1 MLTSAAGLLQ
11 SPAMFVR
18 VKSTPYSPR
27 KSVQIVASQRIG
39 DKIKQVILRHVGV
52 ANDEPELLRLKEL
65 AEVLLHQIR
74 QQESPELFLPNQLLP
89 SRNPPPR
96 RSLDKPA
103 GGRPSPP
110 ASAPLEVDLRHLR
123 EQSRNITGI
132 HEIYG
137 PLYEELGLGRVLAT
151 PSAHG
156 GAVRLLKQMVLARLA
171 APLSKRGSVRDLADR
186 FGIKLSLPAVYRM
199 LDRVDEDSQE
209 RLRELSYSAA
219 AELFGQKINLVF
231 YDCTTLYFE
240 SFEEDELRS
249 KGFSKENRFNQT
261 QVLLALAVTTEGIP
275 LGYELF
281 PGNTFE
287 GNTFKELLER
297 IQAKWKPAELVV
309 VADGAMLSETNLQLL
324 EEKKLSY
331 IVGAR
336 LKSLKG
342 SLAEKVQALGQ
353 APCLADKTGEDSRK
367 ASVGSIAVD
376 EKSRLVV
383 SVSPL
388 RARKDAHERQKM
400 IAKVQKRLQNSGQIK
415 PLVGKQGYRR
425 FLKLDGKCQVHL
437 DEEAVKKAAGWD
449 GLHGVRTNLLEMPE
463 GEVLEQYHG
472 LWQVEDC
479 FRVSKHDLRIRPIFH
494 WTAGRIQAH
503 VAICFMA
510 LCCVRHL
517 MYRVKLQ
524 QGAMS
529 AQAIRRALL
538 SVQVSVYE
546 DLSTGHRYELPGRW
560 QSEAEK
566 LYKTM
571 GVKLQGA
578 ARRLEGEGRVKKP

>member
-1 MLTSAAGLLQ
+1 M
-11 SPAMFVR
+11 
-18 VKSTPYSPR
+18 
-27 KSVQIVASQRIG
+27 QIVASQRIG
-39 DKIKQVILRHVGV
+39 EKIKQVILRHVGV
-52 ANDEPELLRLKEL
+52 ADDEPELLRLKEL
-65 AEVLLHQIR
+65 ARVLLQQIR
-74 QQESPELFLPNQLLP
+74 QQESPELFLPSQRP
-89 SRNPPPR
+89 SGNPTSRSPR
-96 RSLDKPA
+96 GKPA
-103 GGRPSPP
+103 GMREATSS
-110 ASAPLEVDLRHLR
+110 ASVPLEVDLRHLR

-137 PLYEELGLGRVLAT
+137 RLYEELGFGRVLAT

-171 APLSKRGSVRDLADR
+171 APSSKRGSVRDLAER

-199 LDRVDEDSQE
+199 LDRVDVDSQE
-209 RLRELSYSAA
+209 RLQELSYSAA

-240 SFEEDELRS
+240 SFTEDALRV
-249 KGFSKENRFNQT
+249 KGFSKDNLFSQT
-261 QVLLALAVTTEGIP
+261 QVLLALAVTVEGIP

-287 GNTFKELLER
+287 GNTFKQLLER
-297 IQAKWKPAELVV
+297 MEAKWKPTELVV
-309 VADGAMLSETNLQLL
+309 VADPGAPGLSEANLQLL
-324 EEKKLSY
+324 EKRRFSY

-342 SLAEKVQALGQ
+342 SLAKKVQALGQ
-353 APCLADKTGEDSRK
+353 APCPADKTGEDSRT

-376 EKSRLVV
+376 QKSRLVV
-383 SVSPL
+383 SFSPV

-400 IAKVQKRLQNSGQIK
+400 IAKVKKRLENSGQIK

-425 FLKLDGKCQVHL
+425 FLKLDGKCQVQL
-437 DEEAVKKAAGWD
+437 DEQAVEKAAQWD
-449 GLHGVRTNLLEMPE
+449 GLHGVRTNLLTMPE
-463 GEVLEQYHG
+463 AEVLEQYHG

-479 FRVSKHDLRIRPIFH
+479 FRVSKHDLRVRPIFH

-510 LCCVRHL
+510 LCCVRNL

-529 AQAIRRALL
+529 AAAIRRALL
-538 SVQVSVYE
+538 SVQVSVYK
-546 DLSTGHRYELPGRW
+546 DRSTGRRYELPGRW
-560 QSEAEK
+560 QSEAEL

-578 ARRLEGEGRVKKP
+578 ARRLEGEETVAKKPERAENVRRRGM